1 MAHKRIDRWVDDMIS
16 SEAGRSGQEA
26 KRRRAGRLGKADKD
40 MDRLLKQ
47 LDREA
52 AAGRRASNVQYTRLF
67 GPRRPPRSS
76 R

>member
-26 KRRRAGRLGKADKD
+26 KRRRAGRLRKED
-40 MDRLLKQ
+40 MDIDRFIKKLEMADRASTRRVNRLL
-47 LDREA
+47 
-52 AAGRRASNVQYTRLF
+52 

>member
-47 LDREA
+47 LERQA
-52 AAGRRASNVQYTRLF
+52 KASRRATGLQVNRLL